1 MIRNFLYLNRNRIKE
16 SIFSQKLTYFKKE
29 FGEPSI
35 SRVTHLCS
43 KSNIILLYS
52 IFLCRELLK
61 YYKGFVEES
70 KNLLQTQSMLIYLV
84 GWSVFLKIYF
94 MYLRYDQWEVSSE
107 DILSKCLSLSPWY
120 QFLLLP
126 RQVGCEDEA
135 PFS

>member
-1 MIRNFLYLNRNRIKE
+1 
-16 SIFSQKLTYFKKE
+16 
-29 FGEPSI
+29 
-35 SRVTHLCS
+35 
-43 KSNIILLYS
+43 
-52 IFLCRELLK
+52 
-61 YYKGFVEES
+61 
-70 KNLLQTQSMLIYLV
+70 
-84 GWSVFLKIYF
+84 